1 MSVVKLPEV
10 VEYLSKP
17 DDFMKAKPCDRQ
29 QNLYEVQ
36 LEFLCD
42 SRKPLMRLSQVIDCS
57 QFDETFGNLYSE
69 GQGRFFI
76 VRNQSRDFVMVFL
89 QSYGFYLHVWPCT
102 KADRQLS

>member
-1 MSVVKLPEV
+1 MSVVNFLVV

-17 DDFMKAKPCDRQ
+17 GYFMQAKPRDRQ

-42 SRKPLMRLSQVIDCS
+42 SIHPLMRLSQVIDWS
-57 QFDETFGNLYSE
+57 HFDERFGNLYSE